1 MIILVI
7 DLRGIY
13 ARKSKRHAPI
23 AADLH
28 RPGAFPR
35 ALQFMKVQTGQVHV
49 ARISSGIQP
58 AKNQSKTVGLSGL
71 DATPTTRRKEALQ
84 TLVPKCPDRHS
95 MSVTHMVTDH
105 KRGLRPD
112 GS

>member
-1 MIILVI
+1 MVILVI
-7 DLRGIY
+7 DLRAIN

-35 ALQFMKVQTGQVHV
+35 ALQFMKVQAGQVHV
-49 ARISSGIQP
+49 ARIGSGVQP
-58 AKNQSKTVGLSGL
+58 AKNQSKTAGLSRL
-71 DATPTTRRKEALQ
+71 DATPTTRGKECLQ

-95 MSVTHMVTDH
+95 MSVTHKVTDR
-105 KRGLRPD
+105 KRAAAG
-112 GS
+112 